1 MRRRPS
7 PALIVALLALFVALA
22 GTGYAAFKLPRN
34 SVGSRQIRTG
44 AVQSSDV
51 RNRSLLAKD
60 FMRGQLRR
68 GPAGPGGLT
77 GARGLTGPA
86 GRPGT
91 DVAAV
96 GPVRLVGAAGQPAFG
111 SGWRSVSADDPTYA
125 PAGFFKDATG
135 VVHLEGSVKAVSLVA
150 PEIFVLPP
158 GYRPSGREGFS
169 TPGLGTTGSV
179 DVKADGTV
187 GFNTGTVAFVSL
199 SGIVFRAAP

>member
-1 MRRRPS
+1 MRCRPS
-7 PALIVALLALFVALA
+7 PTLLVALLALFVALA

-44 AVQSSDV
+44 AVRSSDV
-51 RNRSLLAKD
+51 RNRSLLAED
-60 FMRGQLRR
+60 FK
-68 GPAGPGGLT
+68 P
-77 GARGLTGPA
+77 
-86 GRPGT
+86 
-91 DVAAV
+91 V

-125 PAGFFKDATG
+125 AAGFFKDSMG

-158 GYRPSGREGFS
+158 GYRPSGRERFS

-179 DVKADGTV
+179 DVRADGTV

-199 SGIVFRAAP
+199 SGIAFRAAP